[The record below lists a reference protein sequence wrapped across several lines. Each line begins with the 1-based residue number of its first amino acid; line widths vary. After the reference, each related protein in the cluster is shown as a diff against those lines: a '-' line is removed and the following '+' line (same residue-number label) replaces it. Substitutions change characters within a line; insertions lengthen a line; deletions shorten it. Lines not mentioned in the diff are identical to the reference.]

1 MSIPRSDRQD
11 PQPRN
16 APAMLD
22 RRSVLKIGSL
32 SLGAIALESL
42 LADEPL
48 LRTAPG
54 GGGGTHH
61 APRARHV
68 IYLHLAGGPSQV
80 DLFDPKPALA
90 KHDGQPMP
98 ESVRAGKQFAF
109 IDPDAKVM
117 ASPYAFRP
125 YGQCGMELSELMPG
139 LGGLADDIT
148 VVRSMVTS
156 EFSHGAAEMFML
168 SGHSRIGRPTF
179 GAWASYGLGKLNDN
193 LPSYV
198 VLTNGNPYSGASA
211 WGAGFLPSIHQGV
224 EFRNSGSPIHFL
236 NDPRGLTGH
245 DREDVLTVINAI
257 NRQSLG
263 AIGDP
268 EIATRIGQY
277 ELAGRMQLAVP
288 ELVRLADEPRDV
300 LERYGAKAHQPSL
313 ARNCLI
319 ARRLVERG
327 VRFVQIFDS
336 GWDHHKDIYRSYPQR
351 VPRMD
356 QAFAALIHDLKQRG
370 LLEHTLLI
378 LGGEFGRT
386 PMAQTAKNTD
396 VGRDHHRDAFSM
408 VLAGG
413 GIRGGYVHG
422 ATDDFCMGVTA
433 APVTVH
439 DLHAT
444 LLHQLGFDHR
454 QLVFH
459 HQGRDFRLTDV
470 EGHVVHDVVV

>member
-1 MSIPRSDRQD
+1 MSSPRSDRQD
-11 PQPRN
+11 PKTRST
-16 APAMLD
+16 PATLG
-22 RRSVLKIGSL
+22 RRALLQVGSL

-48 LRTAPG
+48 LRAAPG
-54 GGGGTHH
+54 GGPTHH

-90 KHDGQPMP
+90 KYDGQPMP

-125 YGQCGMELSELMPG
+125 YGRCGMEMSELMPR
-139 LGGLADDIT
+139 LGDVADDIT
-148 VVRSMVTS
+148 VIRSMVTS

-168 SGHSRIGRPTF
+168 SGHARIGRPTF

-198 VLTNGNPYSGASA
+198 VLTNGNPFSGASA

-236 NDPRGLTGH
+236 ADPEGMTQH
-245 DREDVLTVINAI
+245 DREDVLNAINAI
-257 NRQSLG
+257 NRHSLA

-288 ELVRLADEPRDV
+288 ELVRLEDEPRDL
-300 LERYGAKAHQPSL
+300 LERYGAKPDQPSL

-336 GWDHHKDIYRSYPQR
+336 GWDHHTNIYKSYPKR

-370 LLEHTLLI
+370 LLEHTLVI

-386 PMAQTAKNTD
+386 PMAQVPKSGD
-396 VGRDHHRDAFSM
+396 VGRDHHRDAFST

-413 GIRGGYVHG
+413 GIRGGHVHG
-422 ATDDFCMGVTA
+422 ATDEFCMGVTT

-444 LLHQLGFDHR
+444 LLHLLGFDHR

-470 EGHVVHDVVV
+470 EGNVVHDVVA